1 MQFVWGI
8 LLKGL
13 AAVLPVGLTLY
24 FIYWLSLSIER
35 LMHPL
40 LDYLIPGEYYWPGL
54 GLLTG
59 LMFLFLIGL
68 AVNAWLIQSILGLG
82 ESLLSRIPLIKSIYG
97 AIRDFTDFFANG
109 QKRQSLSNAV
119 AVEIGGV
126 RLLGFK
132 VQDNVDDV
140 LPQQAD
146 QDLIAV
152 YLPLS
157 YQIGG
162 YTVCLPRSSVIDLEM
177 GNEETM
183 RWILTAGLSKSEKS
197 AQQHR

>member
-40 LDYLIPGEYYWPGL
+40 LDYLVPGEYYWPGL

-109 QKRQSLSNAV
+109 QQRQSLSNAV
-119 AVEIGGV
+119 AIEIGGV

-162 YTVCLPRSSVIDLEM
+162 YTVCLPRTSVIDLEM

-197 AQQHR
+197 SQQHR

>member
-68 AVNAWLIQSILGLG
+68 AVNAWLIQRILGLG
-82 ESLLSRIPLIKSIYG
+82 EYLLSRIPLIKSIYG

-109 QKRQSLSNAV
+109 QQRQSLSNAV

-140 LPQQAD
+140 LPEQAD

-152 YLPLS
+152 YLPMS

>member
-162 YTVCLPRSSVIDLEM
+162 YTVCLPRTSVIDLEM